1 MSQGMTREEK
11 KRRAVE
17 KGKLLWKLV
26 TTTAGVGDLAEPMR
40 RVERNFAHL
49 SKGQQITVVMI
60 AHLFEEGINGINE
73 EPKEGKSQT
82 PSGQTAGQASGQ
94 VQGETSS
101 TQAETKPEVVEAELI
116 NPGETS
122 GPVPTGQDPKD

>member
-26 TTTAGVGDLAEPMR
+26 TSTAGVGDLAEPLR

-60 AHLFEEGINGINE
+60 AQLMEEGINGINE
-73 EPKEGKSQT
+73 EPKEGKRQ
-82 PSGQTAGQASGQ
+82 AGGEVKAEASGQ
-94 VQGETSS
+94 VKAQASEAPTKAEGEG
-101 TQAETKPEVVEAELI
+101 KPEAVEAELI
-116 NPGETS
+116 PPDE
-122 GPVPTGQDPKD
+122 VPKD